1 MKKILLLL
9 LSVITLINCT
19 PLENEMRLTG
29 FVKGMREGTLLLQKS
44 ENNTFKTIDS
54 MVVKGDAHFN
64 FSEIIESPEL
74 YFLSLKIQNI
84 DKEVGAI
91 AFFAEPGD
99 ISINTKLNNFLE
111 NAVITG
117 SENQKKYT
125 QYKTLIKRYT
135 DKNKNLTQ
143 LLISAAK
150 DKNMKAIDS
159 IDKLQ
164 KRVLTSSYLATV
176 NYALNNKD
184 YEIAP
189 FLALSEIYNANT
201 KYLDTI
207 YNTLT
212 PKIKASTYGVALK
225 EFISQT
231 KNQDNLKTLHVPTP

>member
-1 MKKILLLL
+1 MKQITLLLVCSL
-9 LSVITLINCT
+9 MLINCT
-19 PLENEMRLTG
+19 TPKENQMRLSG
-29 FVKGMREGTLLLQKS
+29 FVKGMKEGTLLLQKS

-64 FSEIIESPEL
+64 FSQTIESPEL

-84 DKEVGAI
+84 DREVGAI

-99 ISINTKLNNFLE
+99 ITINTKLNNFLE

-117 SENQKKYT
+117 SKNQKKYT

-135 DKNKNLTQ
+135 DKNKKLTQ

-150 DKNMKAIDS
+150 AKNMKAIDS
-159 IDKLQ
+159 IDTLQ
-164 KRVLTSSYLATV
+164 KRVLAGSYLATV
-176 NYALNNKD
+176 NYAINNKD

-207 YNTLT
+207 YNTLS

-231 KNQDNLKTLHVPTP
+231 KSQDSL

>member
-1 MKKILLLL
+1 MKQITLLLVCSL
-9 LSVITLINCT
+9 MLINCT
-19 PLENEMRLTG
+19 TPKENQMRLSG
-29 FVKGMREGTLLLQKS
+29 FVKGMKEGTLLLQKS
-44 ENNTFKTIDS
+44 ENNTFTTIDS

-64 FSEIIESPEL
+64 FTETIESPEL

-84 DKEVGAI
+84 DREVGAI

-99 ISINTKLNNFLE
+99 ITINTKLNNFLE

-135 DKNKNLTQ
+135 DKNKKLTQ

-150 DKNMKAIDS
+150 AKDMKAIDS
-159 IDKLQ
+159 IDTMQ
-164 KRVLTSSYLATV
+164 KRVLAVSYLATV
-176 NYALNNKD
+176 NYAINNKD

-231 KNQDNLKTLHVPTP
+231 KSQDSL

>member
-1 MKKILLLL
+1 MKQITLLLVCSL
-9 LSVITLINCT
+9 MLINCT
-19 PLENEMRLTG
+19 TPKENQMQLSG
-29 FVKGMREGTLLLQKS
+29 FVKGMKEGTLLLQKS

-64 FSEIIESPEL
+64 FTETIESPEL

-84 DKEVGAI
+84 DREVGAI

-99 ISINTKLNNFLE
+99 ITINTKVNNFLE

-135 DKNKNLTQ
+135 DKNKKLTQ

-150 DKNMKAIDS
+150 AKNMKAIDS
-159 IDKLQ
+159 IDTMQ
-164 KRVLTSSYLATV
+164 KRVLAGSYLATV
-176 NYALNNKD
+176 NYAINNKD

-207 YNTLT
+207 YNTLS

-231 KNQDNLKTLHVPTP
+231 KSQDSL

>member
-1 MKKILLLL
+1 MKQITLLLVCSL
-9 LSVITLINCT
+9 MLINCT
-19 PLENEMRLTG
+19 TPKENQMRLSG
-29 FVKGMREGTLLLQKS
+29 FVKGMKEGTLLLQKS

-64 FSEIIESPEL
+64 FTETIESPEL

-84 DKEVGAI
+84 DREVGAI

-99 ISINTKLNNFLE
+99 ITINTKLNNFLE

-135 DKNKNLTQ
+135 DKNKKLTQ

-150 DKNMKAIDS
+150 AKDMKAIDS
-159 IDKLQ
+159 IDTMQ
-164 KRVLTSSYLATV
+164 KRVLAVSYLATV
-176 NYALNNKD
+176 NYAINNKD

-231 KNQDNLKTLHVPTP
+231 KRQDEECGCSKR

>member
-1 MKKILLLL
+1 MKKIFLLL
-9 LSVITLINCT
+9 LSIVTLINCA
-19 PLENEMRLTG
+19 PPENEMRLIG
-29 FVKGMREGTLLLQKS
+29 FVKGMKEGTLLLQKS
-44 ENNTFKTIDS
+44 NKNTYTTIDS
-54 MVVKGDAHFN
+54 MVVRGDAHFN

-74 YFLSLKIQNI
+74 YYLSLKIQNI
-84 DKEVGAI
+84 DREVGAI

-117 SENQKKYT
+117 SENQKKYSH
-125 QYKTLIKRYT
+125 YKTLIKRYT
-135 DKNKNLTQ
+135 DRNKNLTQ
-143 LLISAAK
+143 LLVTAAK
-150 DKNMKAIDS
+150 AKNMSAIDS

-164 KRVLTSSYLATV
+164 KRVLSSSYLATI

-231 KNQDNLKTLHVPTP
+231 KSDEDL

>member
-1 MKKILLLL
+1 MKQITLLLVCSL
-9 LSVITLINCT
+9 MLINCT
-19 PLENEMRLTG
+19 TPKENQMRLSG
-29 FVKGMREGTLLLQKS
+29 FVKGMKEGTLLLQKS

-64 FSEIIESPEL
+64 FSQTIESPEL

-84 DKEVGAI
+84 DREVGAI

-99 ISINTKLNNFLE
+99 ITINTKLNNFLE

-117 SENQKKYT
+117 SKNQKKYT

-135 DKNKNLTQ
+135 DKNKKLTQ

-150 DKNMKAIDS
+150 AKNMKAIDS
-159 IDKLQ
+159 IDTLQ
-164 KRVLTSSYLATV
+164 KRVLAGSYLATV
-176 NYALNNKD
+176 NYAINNKD

-207 YNTLT
+207 YNSLS

-231 KNQDNLKTLHVPTP
+231 KSQDSL

>member
-1 MKKILLLL
+1 MKQITLLLVCSL
-9 LSVITLINCT
+9 MLINCT
-19 PLENEMRLTG
+19 IPKENQMRLSG
-29 FVKGMREGTLLLQKS
+29 FVKGMKEGTLLLQKS

-64 FSEIIESPEL
+64 FTETIESPEL

-84 DKEVGAI
+84 DREVGAI

-99 ISINTKLNNFLE
+99 ITINTKLNNFLE

-135 DKNKNLTQ
+135 DKNKKLTQ

-150 DKNMKAIDS
+150 AKDMKAIDS
-159 IDKLQ
+159 IDTMQ
-164 KRVLTSSYLATV
+164 KRVLAVSYLATV
-176 NYALNNKD
+176 NYAINNKD

-231 KNQDNLKTLHVPTP
+231 KSQDSL